1 MNKQVG
7 RLGVAMIVMLVALAL
22 NLSFIQVI
30 NASSIDDRPGNRRN
44 LLREYSR
51 ERGPLLVAG
60 EPVVSSV
67 RTQDALTHLRT
78 YADGPEY
85 ASVTGFYSF
94 LYGATGIERAENE
107 VLSGSDDTLVID
119 RLQQL
124 LAGRKPRGGAVALTI
139 NPAAQQAAWKALAGR
154 TGAVVAIEPATG
166 RLLAVVSSP
175 SFDPNLLSSHDAVA
189 MKRAYADYLADPAQ
203 PMLNRALAR
212 TYPPGSTFK
221 LVTAAAALESG
232 KFTPDSVL
240 PGPRTYRLPLT
251 TKDLNNWSRSSCGR
265 RDKVTLAQALAV
277 SCNTAFAWLG
287 NQLGDDA
294 LRRQARAFGFDF
306 TTRVPMTAAVSRFPS
321 DPDAPQT
328 ALSAIGQYDVRAT
341 ALQMAQVGA
350 GIANHGIVMAPY
362 LVNQTLGPDLSVLS
376 RTTPKAVTQAMS
388 RANADALLAMMV
400 GVVKGGTGGNAR
412 ISGVTVG
419 GKTGTAQ
426 TQPGTPPHAWFVGIA
441 PADNPAVA
449 VAVVVENG
457 GGASEISGNRLA
469 APIARAVMKAVV
481 DSSKTRK

>member
-7 RLGVAMIVMLVALAL
+7 RLGIAMVVMLVALAL

-30 NASSIDDRPGNRRN
+30 SASSIDDKPGNRRN

-51 ERGPLLVAG
+51 ERGPILVAG
-60 EPVVSSV
+60 NPIVTSV

-78 YADGPEY
+78 YSDGAQY

-94 LYGATGIERAENE
+94 LYGATGIERAENS
-107 VLSGSDDTLVID
+107 VLSGSDDSLVID

-124 LAGRKPRGGAVALTI
+124 LAGRKPRGGAVSLTL
-139 NPAAQQAAWKALAGR
+139 NPGAQKAAWEGLAGR
-154 TGAVVAIEPATG
+154 TGAVVAIEPSTG

-175 SFDPNLLSSHDAVA
+175 SFDPNLLSSHDGVA
-189 MKRAYADYLADPAQ
+189 IKQAYADYLANDKQ

-232 KFTPDSVL
+232 RFTADSVL
-240 PGPRTYRLPLT
+240 PGPKTYRLPLT
-251 TKDLNNWSRSSCGR
+251 KKDLNNWSRSSCGR
-265 RDKVTLAQALAV
+265 NNKVTLAQALAV

-287 NQLGDDA
+287 NDLGDDA

-306 TTRVPMTAAVSRFPS
+306 TSKVPMTAATSRFPS
-321 DPDAPQT
+321 NPDAPQT
-328 ALSAIGQYDVRAT
+328 ALSAIGQFDVRAT

-350 GIANHGIVMAPY
+350 GIANHGIVMQPY
-362 LVNQTLGPDLSVLS
+362 LVDQIFGPDLSVLS
-376 RTTPKAVTQAMS
+376 RTSARTVSQAMS

-400 GVVKGGTGGNAR
+400 GVVNGGTGGNAR
-412 ISGVTVG
+412 IPGVKVG

-426 TQPGTPPHAWFVGIA
+426 TQPGTPPHAWFVGVA
-441 PADNPAVA
+441 PADNPKVV

-457 GGASEISGNRLA
+457 GGASEISGNRLS
-469 APIARAVMKAVV
+469 APIARAVMQAVLK
-481 DSSKTRK
+481 SGK